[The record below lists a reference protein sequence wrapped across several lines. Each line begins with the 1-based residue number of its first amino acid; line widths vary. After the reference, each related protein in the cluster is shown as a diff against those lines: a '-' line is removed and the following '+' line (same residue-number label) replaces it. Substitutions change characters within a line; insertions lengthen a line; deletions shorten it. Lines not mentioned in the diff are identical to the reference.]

1 MCWKKG
7 KLKNKL
13 RRNNNKDKKKL
24 KRNGKRLNLKN

>member
-1 MCWKKG
+1 MFWKKE

-13 RRNNNKDKKKL
+13 RRNNNKGKKKL